1 MRIKIQW
8 IILNWFIS
16 LCQVLEPFLILICK
30 DQSPLCVW
38 GTFINPWTELAC
50 ICPIWMSFFW
60 VLSIFSICRDHFE
73 SSRKFIININCVS
86 SSAEKHFRVCWETRT
101 IKDGLAFL
109 KHPWSAG
116 CPFDALLF
124 HPHQVRFCCLA
135 FCVLPGICPRL
146 CPWCWPRLD
155 PLTQALSSSSTSVY
169 SPPSTTLR
177 VHLQLCVLH
186 EASSRLSL
194 LWFFNYF

>member
-1 MRIKIQW
+1 MFGALLSIPELSLLVFVLFECHSFGFFPFFPFAE
-8 IILNWFIS
+8 IIL
-16 LCQVLEPFLILICK
+16 
-30 DQSPLCVW
+30 
-38 GTFINPWTELAC
+38 
-50 ICPIWMSFFW
+50 
-60 VLSIFSICRDHFE
+60 
-73 SSRKFIININCVS
+73 SRHVS
-86 SSAEKHFRVCWETRT
+86 SSSVLTACPHLQRNIWGFVEMRT
-101 IKDGLAFL
+101 VEDGLAFL

-116 CPFDALLF
+116 CPFDALLSY
-124 HPHQVRFCCLA
+124 PHQIRFCCLA

-186 EASSRLSL
+186 EASSCLSL
-194 LWFFNYF
+194 LVLQLLLKLTVWQLLNN